1 MRSGV
6 FGGFDPSRPE
16 SQNPSFRGDL
26 SARSNVQVPMGMQ
39 LQENE
44 KLKKLA
50 TQRHPSKST
59 FGNNM
64 NDSSNSS
71 PIFKHGFTSSN
82 EKDIQTGNDIS
93 SSIVSGSDEEEV
105 MNVDPDQE
113 GQLD

>member
-6 FGGFDPSRPE
+6 FGGFDASRPE
-16 SQNPSFRGDL
+16 SQNPSFRVDL

-50 TQRHPSKST
+50 TQRHARKSN
-59 FGNNM
+59 FGVNVNN
-64 NDSSNSS
+64 SSNSS
-71 PIFKHGFTSSN
+71 PEFKQGFTSSN
-82 EKDIQTGNDIS
+82 EKDIQAGNDMS
-93 SSIVSGSDEEEV
+93 SSIISGADEEEV
-105 MNVDPDQE
+105 MNVDHEQE